1 MLNPTSSAH
10 SAPISCALITGATGF
25 IGSWLTKL
33 FLHHNIRVVALGRKP
48 WEQVDPQRL
57 AAHELLTYI
66 PLAQEQLSSVPKYL
80 EAAGISA
87 AQLGHNAVFYNLAWG
102 SSGGLSDLDVAG
114 QMGNVLASQQA
125 FLLAEALGCKRFVQ
139 IGTMEE
145 AFTEAYL
152 PLDFH
157 HAPYYNRHIIYA
169 EAKRC
174 ARMTLKAMCS
184 SLHCELIIVNQSH
197 IMGPLDHRDSFITA
211 TMKRILKGEPLRFT
225 PCEQYFDVVSVFDCV
240 RALKVIG
247 ERGQPQ
253 AEYWIGSGHARPLK
267 EYVNIL
273 LQLHTTAAPVE
284 FGALSYQDVRLNKS
298 VFSPELL
305 QRDTGFTCELD
316 FPQITAELYTWLQTG
331 QVITH
336 LD

>member
-1 MLNPTSSAH
+1 MTHPLSSTH
-10 SAPISCALITGATGF
+10 SAPISCALVTGATGF

-57 AAHELLTYI
+57 PAHELLTYI
-66 PLAQEQLSSVPKYL
+66 PLAQEQLSSVPQYL
-80 EAAGISA
+80 QEVGIDAS
-87 AQLGHNAVFYNLAWG
+87 QLGPHAVFYNLAWG
-102 SSGGLSDLDVAG
+102 SSGGLSDLNVGG
-114 QMGNVLASQQA
+114 QMSNVLAAQQA
-125 FLLAEALGCKRFVQ
+125 YLLAEALGCKRFVQ

-157 HAPYYNRHIIYA
+157 HAPYYNRHLIYA

-174 ARMTLKAMCS
+174 ARMTLKAMSS
-184 SLHCELIIVNQSH
+184 SLRCELIIVNQSH

-211 TMKRILKGEPLRFT
+211 TMKRILQGEPLRFT

-240 RALKVIG
+240 RALKIIG
-247 ERGQPQ
+247 ERGRAQ
-253 AEYWIGSGHARPLK
+253 AEYWIGSGQARPLK
-267 EYVNIL
+267 DYVKIL
-273 LQLHTTAAPVE
+273 LQLHSTDAPVE
-284 FGALSYQDVRLNKS
+284 FGALSYQDVRLDKE
-298 VFSPELL
+298 VFSPALL
-305 QRDTGFTCELD
+305 QHDTGFTCELD